1 MTRNFLAV
9 FPASAVKSAAHFAHD
24 VSQFPGVPGGQ
35 KCTFSNKLRTYIVY
49 TWKFRILARG
59 MCVRY
64 LRRERP
70 VNYVSGRR
78 YKARAFQQRENRVFT
93 LVSEF
98 PRIHIVHYTYV
109 NKGERFARD

>member
-1 MTRNFLAV
+1 MTRNFFAV
-9 FPASAVKSAAHFAHD
+9 VPGKSAARFAHD

-49 TWKFRILARG
+49 TWKFRILAY
-59 MCVRY
+59 VRY

-78 YKARAFQQRENRVFT
+78 YKARAFHQRENRVFT
-93 LVSEF
+93 PVSEF

-109 NKGERFARD
+109 NKGERFTRD